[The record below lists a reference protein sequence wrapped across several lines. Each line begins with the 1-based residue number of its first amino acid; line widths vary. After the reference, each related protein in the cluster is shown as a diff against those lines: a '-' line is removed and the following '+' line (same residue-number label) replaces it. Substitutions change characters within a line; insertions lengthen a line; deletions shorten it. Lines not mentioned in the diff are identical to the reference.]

1 MLRAGQ
7 TIAICVLALLTLGV
21 VMVNSAGM
29 AVSPI
34 GAEVDAEGI
43 TPRSIIFSRSTV
55 YMVVACGAFAAAAFS
70 PVRRLTGR
78 QWTVDNGQWKVDNR
92 NEPGIPSGCPLSTV
106 HCPLSP
112 ERGLAVA
119 GVVTL
124 GLVAIL
130 GLVYVPGLGREVNAS
145 SRWIALPIAGGLS
158 VQPSEIAKWGLIG
171 LMAWLAAQRA
181 ALMPR
186 FCLGLAPALLLTGI
200 VAGLVVIE
208 DLGTGVL
215 IAAAASVVLL
225 AGGARLLHFA
235 IIVPFGLLGIV
246 GAIVVSPYRVRRL
259 TAFLDPF
266 ADPQGAGYHMIQSM
280 AAVAGGEGWGRGLGH
295 GIQKFGYL
303 PEDQTDFLFAII
315 CEELGIAG
323 AALVVGLY
331 ACLLITGM
339 VIVRREPAPFLK
351 LLGIGVLATVGLQAI
366 INLAVVTGLGPTK
379 GIALPLLSSG
389 GTGWVLTAAAL
400 GLLAAMDRTQP
411 TPADDDEAQ
420 PDAEAVPAMP

>member
-34 GAEVDAEGI
+34 GAEVDADGI
-43 TPRSIIFSRSTV
+43 TPRSIILSRSTV
-55 YMVVACGAFAAAAFS
+55 YMLVACGAFAAAAFA
-70 PVRRLTGR
+70 PVRRFVG
-78 QWTVDNGQWKVDNR
+78 
-92 NEPGIPSGCPLSTV
+92 PSDVLCPRSTA
-106 HCPLSP
+106 HCPP
-112 ERGLAVA
+112 DRGLVA
-119 GVVTL
+119 AGLVTL
-124 GLVAIL
+124 GLVCVL

-171 LMAWLAAQRA
+171 LMAWLATQRA

-186 FCLGLAPALLLTGI
+186 FWFGLFPALVLTGV
-200 VAGLVVIE
+200 VAGLVVLE

-235 IIVPFGLLGIV
+235 CFVPVGLLCIA

-266 ADPQGAGYHMIQSM
+266 ADPQGSGYHMIQSM
-280 AAVAGGEGWGRGLGH
+280 AAVAGGQGWGRGLGH

-331 ACLLITGM
+331 ACLLVTGV
-339 VIVRREPAPFLK
+339 VIVRRERSPFLK

-411 TPADDDEAQ
+411 VPAADDEEQA
-420 PDAEAVPAMP
+420 DAEAVPSMP

>member
-70 PVRRLTGR
+70 PVRRLAGR
-78 QWTVDNGQWKVDNR
+78 EWTVDNGQWTSGAA
-92 NEPGIPSGCPLSTV
+92 PGVAPTVHCPVSTV
-106 HCPLSP
+106 HCPP
-112 ERGLAVA
+112 GRGLAA
-119 GVVTL
+119 A
-124 GLVAIL
+124 GLVAFGLVCVL

-411 TPADDDEAQ
+411 VATEGDEE
-420 PDAEAVPAMP
+420 PDPKIVPSMP